1 VLRRFRPRSAVS
13 GLPPQHFRG
22 VQAPGLTDPAP
33 RTFLMRAG
41 LVELLSGEASTEI
54 AGQARTGREVVER
67 ARRLE
72 PEVLLTDARMP
83 DVDSS
88 A

>member
-1 VLRRFRPRSAVS
+1 
-13 GLPPQHFRG
+13 
-22 VQAPGLTDPAP
+22 
-33 RTFLMRAG
+33 MRAG
-41 LVELLSGEASTEI
+41 LVELLSGEASTAI